1 MRRYL
6 LIAVVL
12 IAAAQAQ
19 VRDAVV
25 QSAPQGGFSR
35 GYSGGF
41 QSSHQPQVHVQVG
54 AGIRDTVRFHRPRD
68 VGRVFHGNR
77 GSRFGF
83 GINFGVNHC
92 YRCGLGGHY
101 YNPYYAMPVYV
112 ERYDGPDFA
121 SQPSAYSVYNNRI
134 PEEYRAPGAA
144 AVEAA
149 YRQGQLEQRISSLA
163 DEVSR
168 LRAEKEAR
176 AVPAPNRSYP
186 NADNSFANAG
196 TLDDNTPAQGPSN
209 AATATLVF
217 RNGQKLDIANYAI
230 VGKTLW
236 VFDEQRARRIAL
248 ADLNLDATRKLNAD
262 SGFDFKLPAPAN
274 PAQK

>member
-1 MRRYL
+1 MRTR
-6 LIAVVL
+6 LIFALAVLAVT
-12 IAAAQAQ
+12 ASAQ
-19 VRDAVV
+19 VRDSVV

-35 GYSGGF
+35 GYSGGY
-41 QSSHQPQVHVQVG
+41 QSHRQPQVQIQVG
-54 AGIRDTVRFHRPRD
+54 TGIRDTIRFDRPRD
-68 VGRVFHGNR
+68 AGRVFHGNR

-83 GINFGVNHC
+83 GINFGVNRC
-92 YRCGLGGHY
+92 YRCGVGGAY

-121 SQPSAYSVYNNRI
+121 AQPSAYSVYNNRI
-134 PEEYRAPGAA
+134 PEEYMAPGAA

-149 YRQGQLEQRISSLA
+149 YRQGQLEQRITSLA

-168 LRAEKEAR
+168 LRAEKDAR
-176 AVPAPNRSYP
+176 TVPAPNGGYP
-186 NADNSFANAG
+186 NGDNSFANAG
-196 TLDDNTPAQGPSN
+196 TLDANTPAQGPSN

-248 ADLNLDATRKLNAD
+248 AELDLDATRKLNAD
-262 SGFDFKLPAPAN
+262 NGFEFKI